1 MTNPF
6 DYINTINFSKTDI
19 MSGTDDDQ
27 RAEAGYVPFITNRT
41 LSYFPDT
48 IMHANLMNNRNH
60 IDNKLQYSYLIN
72 SIRPRKRF
80 TKWAKK
86 MEDND
91 LEAVKQY
98 YNYNDV
104 KAESAMALLSPDQ
117 LIIIKQRLNEGGRQ

>member
-1 MTNPF
+1 
-6 DYINTINFSKTDI
+6 

-27 RAEAGYVPFITNRT
+27 QAEAGYVPFITNRT